1 MVVMTETRTVAIEQ
15 TEPSMNEPTTQYGMP
30 ASVAPVM
37 KDWKT
42 NSETLASVMPKPVKK
57 LCARK
62 PLASCCGG
70 SLSATKEQA
79 DAATDRAD
87 EEERLAPAPPRA
99 PRPVGQ
105 RTDDRLDQQA
115 RDRAGQVEDR
125 QVVRVRPEE
134 GVDRVHS
141 GLLHPEAV
149 LDAEEAQVHEQDLA
163 HVHQRLLPH
172 P

>member
-1 MVVMTETRTVAIEQ
+1 MTDTRTVAIEQ

-70 SLSATKEQA
+70 SLSAMKARYGSIAVLLLMSSSHRSSTAIQT
-79 DAATDRAD
+79 AATNGNRNRQMLQPIAPMRKKGLRRPHRGLHVRSDSAPIIGWTSRPVIGPA
-87 EEERLAPAPPRA
+87 RLRIGRSCGFA
-99 PRPVGQ
+99 PRKV
-105 RTDDRLDQQA
+105 
-115 RDRAGQVEDR
+115 
-125 QVVRVRPEE
+125 
-134 GVDRVHS
+134 
-141 GLLHPEAV
+141 
-149 LDAEEAQVHEQDLA
+149 
-163 HVHQRLLPH
+163 
-172 P
+172 